1 MGSFYGGTIRAAT
14 VSAGVRKGQ
23 NLTWTGNYTRNIID
37 LPEGAFTTDLISF
50 RFSWSFTPK
59 SYLQTFTQYNTRIN
73 QVGTNIRFA
82 LLSTASNGLYV
93 VYNTRAAT
101 VDYRDP
107 HDNPR
112 NTLSRAFYVKYTYL
126 FDF

>member
-1 MGSFYGGTIRAAT
+1 MG
-14 VSAGVRKGQ
+14 
-23 NLTWTGNYTRNIID
+23 
-37 LPEGAFTTDLISF
+37 F

-59 SYLQTFTQYNTRIN
+59 SYLQTFTQYNSRAN

-93 VYNTRAAT
+93 VYNTRTAT
-101 VDYRDP
+101 IDFRDP
-107 HDNPR
+107 HDVPR
-112 NTLSRAFYVKYTYL
+112 GTLSRAFYVKYTYL